1 MQAIVLARRDIKE
14 NDQIVSFYTLEK
26 GKVELLA
33 RGVKKITS
41 KNSAHL
47 EPFSF
52 VDVEV
57 TEGKE
62 INYLTKVHPINYFIS
77 IRKNLEKSLAAG
89 FLVSTLNKLLH
100 EGENDER
107 IFNLTI
113 GWLEYLSLESSVCRL
128 QLLDAFFVKFLSLL
142 GFDITEM
149 KNVVG
154 TAKEDLMF
162 FKGCQ
167 RHNCVQRMKRANCG
181 LF

>member
-62 INYLTKVHPINYFIS
+62 INYLT
-77 IRKNLEKSLAAG
+77 
-89 FLVSTLNKLLH
+89 
-100 EGENDER
+100 
-107 IFNLTI
+107 
-113 GWLEYLSLESSVCRL
+113 
-128 QLLDAFFVKFLSLL
+128 
-142 GFDITEM
+142 
-149 KNVVG
+149 
-154 TAKEDLMF
+154 
-162 FKGCQ
+162 
-167 RHNCVQRMKRANCG
+167 
-181 LF
+181 